1 MSRLFAV
8 LCCVVLLGAA
18 GCATTGGVEVAG
30 RASQVSPPP
39 TEPPLPSGTP
49 VSTDA
54 VAVLRADPVVS
65 KEVKAALVPCDSG
78 GYPVDDRYSDLT
90 GDGVAELV
98 VTVFPCKILRE
109 VVPSGLGIGLAGY
122 VYDVAADPPERLLSI
137 EDDGGVELLVNSERR
152 LMVLSN
158 GYRARDEP
166 CCPTDQRFAFY
177 VWNGTALVAEGK
189 R

>member
-1 MSRLFAV
+1 MARVLAV
-8 LCCVVLLGAA
+8 LCCVVLLGVA

-30 RASQVSPPP
+30 RASQVKPPP

-54 VAVLRADPVVS
+54 VSVLRADPAVS
-65 KEVKAALVPCDSG
+65 KDVKAALVPCDGG
-78 GYPVDDRYSDLT
+78 GYPVDDRYADLT

-98 VTVFPCKILRE
+98 VTVFPCKILKE
-109 VVPSGLGIGLAGY
+109 AAAYGIGIGLAGY
-122 VYDVAADPPERLLSI
+122 VYNLDVDPPARLLSL
-137 EDDGGVELLVNSERR
+137 EDSGVELLPSAERH

-166 CCPTDQRFAFY
+166 CCPTDQRVAFY
-177 VWNGTALVAEGK
+177 VWNGSALVEAK